1 MSAST
6 PEGKI
11 KKKINKVLDKY
22 KVDGHIYWYMPVP
35 GGYGKATLDYLG
47 FFYGLG
53 FAIEA
58 KRPKK
63 GLTDRQGVIRDEI
76 RASDAQVF
84 VINDDESL
92 VDFEDWLQA
101 ISVQHQLNN
110 YYSNR

>member
-11 KKKINKVLDKY
+11 KKKINKILDKY
-22 KVDGHIYWYMPVP
+22 KVEGHMYSYMPVP

-58 KRPKK
+58 KRPDKK
-63 GLTDRQGVIRDEI
+63 PTSRQEVVIKQI
-76 RASDAQVF
+76 RESLAQVF
-84 VINDDESL
+84 IINDDESL
-92 VDFEDWLQA
+92 TEFEDWLQ
-101 ISVQHQLNN
+101 SVSMTKSWLHSP
-110 YYSNR
+110 YEE